1 MISTKYLPALF
12 SVILLTILLPNCGDA
27 SFQQGKNLYTFYC
40 ADCHMDDGTGL
51 EGNIPPL
58 AQSDY
63 LKNHQSDIACIIRY
77 GQQDTIQ
84 VNGRTYTT
92 PMAGIPE
99 LTEFQI
105 ANIINYINQA
115 WGNANGFVIVEN
127 LRVQLENCDQ

>member
-1 MISTKYLPALF
+1 
-12 SVILLTILLPNCGDA
+12 
-27 SFQQGKNLYTFYC
+27 
-40 ADCHMDDGTGL
+40 MDDGTGL

-63 LKNHQSDIACIIRY
+63 LKNHQADIACIIRY